1 NISQVSGCV
10 GQQTV
15 EGHRIPYGFRYR
27 TLPHFLKDDTAAE
40 SRGFVQNS
48 YISGLTPAEF
58 FFHAMGGREGLIDTA
73 VKTAETGYI
82 QRRLV
87 KAMEDASV
95 KYDRSVRNG
104 RGVVFQFLY
113 GDDGY
118 DATYLEN
125 VEIKGVRG
133 VEGMLEGD
141 SRDKGM
147 LEGDSRDKGML
158 EGDSRDKGMLEG
170 DSRDKGM
177 LEGDS
182 FSIDNYNP
190 VSNSID
196 NYNPL
201 SNSMDN
207 YNPVN
212 NSIDNYNPVSNSI
225 DNYNPVNNSMDNY
238 NPVNNSTYKQQG
250 VSNSTN
256 NYNPVTD
263 STNNY
268 NPVTDMTYKLEGV
281 NIEDSNYNSTN
292 KQQGF
297 NTSSSNNNTNT
308 NNSTNNHNNNN
319 TTNHTNT
326 NNNNNILNLALKHKI
341 DMFGSKEYR
350 IISKDT
356 SYYNML
362 STDIELQKILDKEW
376 EEIFKVCCYLKE
388 GRYALPVNVKRL
400 LWTARVK
407 YGKGSVNP
415 YKIIQVREDLIRFI
429 NSNGIGYMGDS
440 KDSSVVGGV
449 SKEYDYMGVNKEYHY
464 MGVNNTTDGYNPV
477 SNDTNNYRGVNNRDS
492 NYNPVSNDTS
502 NYNPVST
509 NTSNYNPINNPS
521 NQHPSNIHHPSITT
535 TGSNVLACL
544 IRISLS
550 TKKCILKHKL
560 SLEGLEWFIK
570 QTKSK
575 FINSLATVGEM
586 VGTLAA
592 QSVGEPATQM
602 TLNTFHYAGV
612 ASTVTLGVPRLK
624 EIINVSKS
632 MKTPSMRVFLN
643 SDFSS
648 NIKSARIVQNEIEY
662 LSIKDVI
669 YSIEIIYDKEIE
681 SSVIEED
688 IDFIKV
694 YYEFPDEIINN
705 SLLSNWV
712 LRITLNRESMV
723 SKGVSISNL
732 ESVIKKAFGSDLQV
746 ICSDENAEVLI
757 IRIRVYGEEDECFLK
772 KVCENIMELQLKGIK
787 GIKKAFLL
795 NYKEEWVLQTEGSNL
810 WEVLYHK
817 WVKGFKCYSNC
828 IIEVVEVLGIEGG
841 RECVLRELKGVIE
854 SDGSYVN
861 YRHLSLL
868 CDVMTLRGVLSG
880 ITRHGVNR
888 GDNGALIRCSFEETV
903 EILLEAALRAENSVC
918 RGVTD
923 NIMVGQMI
931 PLGTGNMDLLVDLE
945 CLKEAIPLIKGVF
958 DFEKVEN
965 EYLDVKTPEIMSP
978 VSEVSGSPVG
988 GCWSPVGLMSGG
1000 SYYNPGSPLCGTASP
1015 SYRSGF
1021 VSSPSYSPTSPSYS
1035 PTSPSYS
1042 PTSPS
1047 YSPTSPS
1054 YSPTSPSY
1062 SPTSPSYSPTSPS
1075 YSPTSPSYSPTSP
1088 SYSPTSP
1095 SYSPTSRA
1103 YSPTSPSY
1111 SPTSPSYSP
1120 TSPSYSP
1127 TSPSYSPTS
1136 PSYSPK
1142 SAFTP
1147 NIPVLTPGSVMPS
1160 PALNTFT
1167 PVVPDLLPGNEGTY
1181 SPDRGGVE
1189 DECYSPLN
1197 TRKSNKKKDK

>member
-1 NISQVSGCV
+1 
-10 GQQTV
+10 
-15 EGHRIPYGFRYR
+15 
-27 TLPHFLKDDTAAE
+27 
-40 SRGFVQNS
+40 
-48 YISGLTPAEF
+48 
-58 FFHAMGGREGLIDTA
+58 
-73 VKTAETGYI
+73 
-82 QRRLV
+82 
-87 KAMEDASV
+87 
-95 KYDRSVRNG
+95 
-104 RGVVFQFLY
+104 
-113 GDDGY
+113 
-118 DATYLEN
+118 
-125 VEIKGVRG
+125 
-133 VEGMLEGD
+133 
-141 SRDKGM
+141 
-147 LEGDSRDKGML
+147 
-158 EGDSRDKGMLEG
+158 
-170 DSRDKGM
+170 
-177 LEGDS
+177 
-182 FSIDNYNP
+182 
-190 VSNSID
+190 
-196 NYNPL
+196 
-201 SNSMDN
+201 
-207 YNPVN
+207 
-212 NSIDNYNPVSNSI
+212 
-225 DNYNPVNNSMDNY
+225 
-238 NPVNNSTYKQQG
+238 
-250 VSNSTN
+250 
-256 NYNPVTD
+256 
-263 STNNY
+263 
-268 NPVTDMTYKLEGV
+268 
-281 NIEDSNYNSTN
+281 
-292 KQQGF
+292 
-297 NTSSSNNNTNT
+297 
-308 NNSTNNHNNNN
+308 
-319 TTNHTNT
+319 
-326 NNNNNILNLALKHKI
+326 
-341 DMFGSKEYR
+341 
-350 IISKDT
+350 
-356 SYYNML
+356 
-362 STDIELQKILDKEW
+362 
-376 EEIFKVCCYLKE
+376 
-388 GRYALPVNVKRL
+388 
-400 LWTARVK
+400 
-407 YGKGSVNP
+407 
-415 YKIIQVREDLIRFI
+415 
-429 NSNGIGYMGDS
+429 
-440 KDSSVVGGV
+440 
-449 SKEYDYMGVNKEYHY
+449 
-464 MGVNNTTDGYNPV
+464 
-477 SNDTNNYRGVNNRDS
+477 
-492 NYNPVSNDTS
+492 
-502 NYNPVST
+502 
-509 NTSNYNPINNPS
+509 
-521 NQHPSNIHHPSITT
+521 
-535 TGSNVLACL
+535 
-544 IRISLS
+544 
-550 TKKCILKHKL
+550 
-560 SLEGLEWFIK
+560 
-570 QTKSK
+570 
-575 FINSLATVGEM
+575 
-586 VGTLAA
+586 
-592 QSVGEPATQM
+592 
-602 TLNTFHYAGV
+602 
-612 ASTVTLGVPRLK
+612 
-624 EIINVSKS
+624 
-632 MKTPSMRVFLN
+632 
-643 SDFSS
+643 
-648 NIKSARIVQNEIEY
+648 
-662 LSIKDVI
+662 
-669 YSIEIIYDKEIE
+669 
-681 SSVIEED
+681 
-688 IDFIKV
+688 
-694 YYEFPDEIINN
+694 
-705 SLLSNWV
+705 
-712 LRITLNRESMV
+712 
-723 SKGVSISNL
+723 
-732 ESVIKKAFGSDLQV
+732 
-746 ICSDENAEVLI
+746 
-757 IRIRVYGEEDECFLK
+757 
-772 KVCENIMELQLKGIK
+772 GIK

-1136 PSYSPK
+1136 PSYSPTSPSYSPK